1 MRLVLTLKNKKKSR
15 KKKKKH
21 CVKVMQFVIIQLTFT
36 VAQKRLCVRS
46 WGCHT
51 REECLKHDFLKGN
64 V

>member
-1 MRLVLTLKNKKKSR
+1 
-15 KKKKKH
+15 
-21 CVKVMQFVIIQLTFT
+21 MQFVIIQLTFT